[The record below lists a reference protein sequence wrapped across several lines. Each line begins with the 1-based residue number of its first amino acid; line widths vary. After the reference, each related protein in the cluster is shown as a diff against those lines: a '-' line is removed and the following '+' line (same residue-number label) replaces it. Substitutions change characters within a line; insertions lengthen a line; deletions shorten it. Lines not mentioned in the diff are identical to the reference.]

1 MVFENFFGKRQRRV
15 YFYHLEFTF
24 MMTEE
29 TDVPRCSVREL
40 FVKKIIKFARE
51 VAGECVRFLVKLQI
65 LGLNVY

>member
-1 MVFENFFGKRQRRV
+1 
-15 YFYHLEFTF
+15 
-24 MMTEE
+24 MTEE
-29 TDVPRCSVREL
+29 TDVPRCSVKEL